1 MLNSFDWLRR
11 GRTGAELLAILK
23 HLNKRPDLFSQ
34 EQIGPPHSALR
45 GPCQRCWLYPPDP
58 EHNEPYCQTCRTILA
73 TARRFSKLSRQSIV
87 VWGFVNQLP
96 KQLQSG
102 QGFEHTHRYGAYIH
116 DERRFLL
123 TLYRRKLKP
132 WLQELVIY
140 HGDEL
145 RGMLQIFP
153 TMGAGE
159 YTGMGDVICRA
170 VHHEADFSRD
180 RLRVKFYADAF
191 EVLKPR
197 RRDEQ
202 GILIFEISDFLSL
215 LEMAAVFRTVL
226 RPEEQKVLHEL
237 LNIEDAGE
245 ERFYWGRLLGYLSKE
260 AKDMLN
266 AWKIRQWPPARIK
279 LLYELIDYVAFYQTD

>member
-1 MLNSFDWLRR
+1 MLNSFDWLRQS
-11 GRTGAELLAILK
+11 RTGAELLAILK
-23 HLNKRPDLFSQ
+23 YLHTRPDLFSQ
-34 EQIGPPHSALR
+34 EQIGPPHSALG

-58 EHNEPYCQTCRTILA
+58 RHDEPYCQACRMILA
-73 TARRFSKLSRQSIV
+73 RARRYSNLSRQTII

-102 QGFEHTHRYGAYIH
+102 QGFDNTHRHGAYIH
-116 DERRFLL
+116 DDHRFLL

-132 WLQELVIY
+132 WLQDLVIY

-159 YTGMGDVICRA
+159 YTGMGDVVCRA
-170 VHHEADFSRD
+170 IHQEADFSRD

-191 EVLKPR
+191 EVLRPR

-215 LEMAAVFRTVL
+215 LEMATVFRTML
-226 RPEEQKVLHEL
+226 RPEEQKVLYEL
-237 LNIEDAGE
+237 LKIDEAGE
-245 ERFYWGRLLGYLSKE
+245 KQFYWGRLLGYLSKE

-266 AWKIRQWPPARIK
+266 AWKIRQWPPARVK
-279 LLYELIDYVAFYQTD
+279 LLYELVDYVAFYQTD